1 MRISAAVAVWICAAF
16 ALVCLGFAYSGF
28 SALAT
33 ITDSAEHELSVG
45 YAWFWTFLFCIAA
58 LFGVLSWLIKA
69 GKLGNLE

>member
-28 SALAT
+28 AGLAT
-33 ITDSAEHELSVG
+33 LTDSAERELSLG

-58 LFGVLSWLIKA
+58 VFGVLSWLIKA
-69 GKLGNLE
+69 GKLGNSE